1 MIDLAAIRKKFTG
14 DRFATELLGAE
25 ILEAAPGSALC
36 RAKIRG
42 QLCNALGNPMGGA
55 IFTLADLAFA
65 VASNCGGQ
73 DTVTLDSAIHFLR
86 PARGKTLFARAE
98 TVKDGRSTCLYQITV
113 TDELD
118 TQVAVV
124 MTTGDHL
131 DTKPT

>member
-1 MIDLAAIRKKFTG
+1 MIDLNAIREKFTG

-25 ILEAAPGSALC
+25 ILEAEPGRALC
-36 RAKIRG
+36 RAEIRG

-55 IFTLADLAFA
+55 LFTLADLAFA
-65 VASNCGGQ
+65 VASNCGGR

-98 TVKDGRSTCLYQITV
+98 TVKEGRSTCLYQITV

-124 MTTGDHL
+124 MATGYHL
-131 DTKPT
+131 DAKKG

>member
-1 MIDLAAIRKKFTG
+1 MIDLNAIREKFTG

-25 ILEAAPGSALC
+25 ILEAEPGRALC
-36 RAKIRG
+36 RAEIRG

-55 IFTLADLAFA
+55 LFTLADLAFA
-65 VASNCGGQ
+65 VASNCGGR

-98 TVKDGRSTCLYQITV
+98 AEKEGRSTCLYRVTV

-124 MTTGDHL
+124 MTTGYHL
-131 DTKPT
+131 DAKKG